1 MSNRYSEK
9 EKLRLVSGWVE
20 SGESRA
26 SYAKRHGISAGSLAR
41 WEAELGP
48 AVEGGGVRFV
58 EVEVPSMPAEEGSK
72 PVAAGVVVAELV
84 LPGGACVRS
93 FSREGAC

>member
-1 MSNRYSEK
+1 MSKRYSEK
-9 EKLRLVSGWVE
+9 DKLRLVSGWAQ
-20 SGESRA
+20 SGESRV
-26 SYAKRHGISAGSLAR
+26 SYAKRHGISVGSLAC

-58 EVEVPSMPAEEGSK
+58 EVEVPSMPAAEGSK

-84 LPGGACVRS
+84 LTGGACVRF

>member
-1 MSNRYSEK
+1 MSKRYSEK
-9 EKLRLVSGWVE
+9 EKFRLVSGWAQ

-26 SYAKRHGISAGSLAR
+26 SYAKRQGVSVGSLAR

-48 AVEGGGVRFV
+48 AVEGGGLRFV
-58 EVEVPSMPAEEGSK
+58 EVEVPSMPAAAQPK
-72 PVAAGVVVAELV
+72 PVAAGLVAEPV
-84 LPGGACVRS
+84 LPGGACVRF